1 MKQKKEEIRQLLAAN
16 KLEEAF
22 DELLSMFQD
31 SPQSNELVLQ
41 SASFHRLKEAKRKG
55 SINWEKAQTAKN
67 QIIDALLQILNTL
80 DTSKD
85 SEEGELTECLDH
97 LNEVIPTRSK
107 SLPKWRYYLLIPL
120 LIFFYLSASFVYTRF
135 NAATPAPL
143 SETEIKWKDY
153 QLQLAKLNGHYKTA
167 ISNPESP
174 LKYQV
179 KEEALELLGKYRL
192 LREEIYTLQNFSP
205 YWEPIVGHDLQVL
218 HNMVATLT
226 TDTTKTLEYARQSS
240 MIGEW
245 ALGTLEGFLEDYH
258 TRQKPSGDLSKY
270 KNWLEKEEV
279 VEDVKYQLLIS
290 LGIQATHSMASQQTQ
305 EKIQVTYRSIPK
317 DYIEKYSVKTE
328 NPIIAS
334 LISLGLI
341 KNV

>member
-22 DELLSMFQD
+22 DELVSMFQN

-55 SINWEKAQTAKN
+55 SINWEKAQAAKN
-67 QIIDALLQILNTL
+67 QIIDALLQILNTM
-80 DTSKD
+80 DTCD
-85 SEEGELTECLDH
+85 ESEEVELTECLDH
-97 LNEVIPTRSK
+97 LGSVIPTKSRSV
-107 SLPKWRYYLLIPL
+107 PKWRYYILIPL
-120 LIFFYLSASFVYTRF
+120 MIFFYLSASFVYSRF
-135 NAATPAPL
+135 NAVAPAPL
-143 SETEIKWKDY
+143 SETEVKWKDY
-153 QLQLAKLNGHYKTA
+153 QLQLAQLNSHFKIA

-179 KEEALELLGKYRL
+179 KEDALELLGKYRL

-218 HNMVATLT
+218 HNMVASLT
-226 TDTTKTLEYARQSS
+226 TDTTKTLEYARQSIE
-240 MIGEW
+240 IGEW
-245 ALGTLEGFLEDYH
+245 ALEMLAGFLEDY
-258 TRQKPSGDLSKY
+258 QAKANPSGDLSRY

-279 VEDVKYQLLIS
+279 IEDVKYQLLIS
-290 LGIQATHSMASQQTQ
+290 LGIQATHSIPSQQTQ
-305 EKIQVTYRSIPK
+305 DKIQFTYRSIPK
-317 DYIEKYSVKTE
+317 DYIDKYSVKTE

>member
-1 MKQKKEEIRQLLAAN
+1 MKKKKEEIRQLLAAN

-55 SINWEKAQTAKN
+55 SINWEKAQAAKN
-67 QIIDALLQILNTL
+67 QIIDALLQILNTM
-80 DTSKD
+80 DTSED
-85 SEEGELTECLDH
+85 SEEAGLTECLDH
-97 LNEVIPTRSK
+97 LNQVIPTKSK
-107 SLPKWRYYLLIPL
+107 KVPRWRYYLLIPL
-120 LIFFYLSASFVYTRF
+120 LIFFYLGASFVYSRYS
-135 NAATPAPL
+135 AVKPAPL
-143 SETEIKWKDY
+143 SDTEIKWKDY
-153 QLQLAKLNGHYKTA
+153 QLQLAQLNGHFKIA

-179 KEEALELLGKYRL
+179 KEEAVELLGKYRL
-192 LREEIYTLQNFSP
+192 LREEIYALHNFSP

-218 HNMVATLT
+218 HNIVAGLT
-226 TDTTKTLEYARQSS
+226 SDTTKTLEYAKQSVA
-240 MIGEW
+240 IGEW
-245 ALGTLEGFLEDYH
+245 ALETLEGYLSDY
-258 TRQKPSGDLSKY
+258 QAQENPSGDLSKY

-279 VEDVKYQLLIS
+279 IEDVKYQLLIA
-290 LGIQATHSMASQQTQ
+290 LGIQATHSIPSQKTQ
-305 EKIQVTYRSIPK
+305 EKIQFTYRSIPK

-341 KNV
+341 KNA